1 MLAACALSEP
11 GRPDASRRT
20 PTSEAA
26 TADGLPRVVP
36 VVAGDGIF
44 WLGHSSFLIRRGQS
58 AVLTDPVFTVSPD
71 IRYGFRLK
79 RLTPPHPGLDRL
91 AAVTAIVISHTHA
104 DHFDVETLKALAIR
118 FPAAELV
125 VPAGTE
131 RTAAKAGFARVRP
144 VELWNS
150 VEAGGFRLTALP
162 ARHVG
167 RKILGLYPTPAYAW
181 EIDGAGPRIFFSG
194 DTAYGPH
201 FGEIRTRRGRFDV
214 ALVAV
219 GGYGPELALNHMH
232 MTPEQAIQAAADLD
246 ARIAIGHHW
255 GTFPMGAEDP
265 ADMRRRFEAAARPQT
280 RTLLL
285 DIGGRYPLR

>member
-1 MLAACALSEP
+1 MA
-11 GRPDASRRT
+11 DT
-20 PTSEAA
+20 A
-26 TADGLPRVVP
+26 TTDGLPHVIP
-36 VVAGDGIF
+36 IGANDGLF
-44 WLGHSSFLIRRGQS
+44 WLGHSSFLIRRGRS
-58 AVLTDPVFTVSPD
+58 AMLTDPVFSERPD
-71 IRYGFRLK
+71 IRYGLRLK
-79 RLTPPHPGLDRL
+79 RLTAPHPGLDRL
-91 AAVTAIVISHTHA
+91 AGITAIVISHDHA
-104 DHFDVETLKALAIR
+104 DHFDVQTLKALAIR

-144 VELWNS
+144 VAPWNT

-167 RKILGLYPTPAYAW
+167 RRFLGLIPSSAFAW

-201 FGEIRTRRGRFDV
+201 FGEIRRRRGRFDV

-232 MTPEQAIQAAADLD
+232 MTPDQAIQAAADLG

-265 ADMRRRFEAAARPQT
+265 ADMRRRFTAAARQDT
-280 RTLLL
+280 RPLLL
-285 DIGGRYPLR
+285 DMGGRYPLR